1 MKGKLTIIHPQG
13 HAVEVVPIDHAP
25 DCQELQKL
33 VKGYIECVP
42 HFNRYKGEACVAF
55 CNEEGKLDGL
65 VANGLA
71 TGAWHYQLEKAG
83 VPCHDVLVGPVVIV
97 TGDDELLE
105 AL

>member
-1 MKGKLTIIHPQG
+1 MKGKLTILHETG
-13 HAVEVVPIDHAP
+13 DWTVLEIDHAP
-25 DCQELQKL
+25 DCSELQSR
-33 VKGYIECVP
+33 VSGYIECVP
-42 HFNRYKGEACVAF
+42 YFNRYKGERCVAF

-65 VANGLA
+65 DANKLA